1 MIDDVRR
8 YKAQLKISKRE
19 RRQYRDVYWKLNQDV
34 WAYRTLLFIARI
46 TRLLTIKKR
55 G

>member
-1 MIDDVRR
+1 MDDVRR

-19 RRQYRDVYWKLNQDV
+19 RKHYRFVYWKLNQDV
-34 WAYRTLLFIARI
+34 WAYRTLLLIARI
-46 TRLLTIKKR
+46 TKLLTIKKR